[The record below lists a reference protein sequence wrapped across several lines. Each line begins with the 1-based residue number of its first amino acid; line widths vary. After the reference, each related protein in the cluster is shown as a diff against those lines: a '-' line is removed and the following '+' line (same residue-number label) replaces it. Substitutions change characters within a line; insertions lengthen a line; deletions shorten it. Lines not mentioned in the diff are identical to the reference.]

1 MSVAPTY
8 FGRMHHTRRGRG
20 EPLLLIHGLGG
31 NVRSFSPI
39 EDALAASRELIA
51 VDLPGFGATPGLPGE
66 VSIRTLADAV
76 ARFLGDEGLR
86 GVDAVGTSMGAR
98 LVLELARRGGVLGS
112 VVSLA
117 PGGFWRGWER
127 HAFYASI
134 ALSVRVVRLLQPVL
148 GGVTASAVGRT
159 LLLPQFSPRPWRLP
173 QATVLEELR
182 SYAEARSFDE
192 LLRNLAYGEE
202 QQGAPQGTI
211 AKPLVIGW
219 GRRDRVCLSR
229 QAARACAAFPDA
241 RLHWFDR
248 CGHFPHWDRPDETV
262 QLILETLGERPR
274 TLAYAPATPVTTGA
288 APIRPVRAAVPARRR
303 PAGREPLMERD

>member
-1 MSVAPTY
+1 MTTAAPTY

-20 EPLLLIHGLGG
+20 QPLLLIHGLGG

-39 EDALAASRELIA
+39 EDGLAASREVIA
-51 VDLPGFGATPGLPGE
+51 VDLPGFGATPALPGE

-76 ARFLGDEGLR
+76 TRFLDDEGLR

-117 PGGFWRGWER
+117 PGGFWQGWER
-127 HAFYASI
+127 HVFYASI
-134 ALSVRVVRLLQPVL
+134 ALSVRLVRALQPVL
-148 GGVTASAVGRT
+148 DGMTASAVGRT

-173 QATVLEELR
+173 PAAVLEELR
-182 SYAEARSFDE
+182 SYAEARSFDA
-192 LLRNLAYGEE
+192 LLWSLAYGEA
-202 QQGAPQGTI
+202 QQGAPKGSI
-211 AKPLVIGW
+211 ARPLAIGW
-219 GRRDRVCLSR
+219 GRRDRVCLPR
-229 QAARACAAFPDA
+229 QAARACALFPDA

-262 QLILETLGERPR
+262 QLILETIGERPR
-274 TLAYAPATPVTTGA
+274 VLACEPAGPA
-288 APIRPVRAAVPARRR
+288 AAAAVPAAAPALRRT
-303 PAGREPLMERD
+303 AQREPLTQRG